1 MEKDSLKKDKKLI
14 MEFVHDLYDWI
25 ETSFI
30 NNQSIHK
37 WPVIHIRNDLRAD
50 AKTAWLQ
57 FKKDFPKETFMRSI
71 SHFQKKRLTA
81 HGLYG
86 AQLKYKL
93 KIVKIAANE
102 AKYNRQG
109 WKIKMLHILDNLL
122 ESIGDGLPGYGA
134 LKELKD
140 SLLVGINDAPTRRD
154 GFNRL
159 KT

>member
-93 KIVKIAANE
+93 NTVKIASKKAIN
-102 AKYNRQG
+102 KPPG
-109 WKIKMLHILDNLL
+109 WERKLLDILDNLL
-122 ESIGDGLPGYGA
+122 ESIGDGLPGFGA

-140 SLLVGINDAPTRRD
+140 SLLLGIDE
-154 GFNRL
+154 
-159 KT
+159 